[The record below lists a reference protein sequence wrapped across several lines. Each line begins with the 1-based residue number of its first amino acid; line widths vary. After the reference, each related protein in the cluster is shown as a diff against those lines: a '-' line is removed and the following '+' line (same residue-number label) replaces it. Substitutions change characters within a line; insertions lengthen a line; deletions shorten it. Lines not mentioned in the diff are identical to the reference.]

1 MGRQERRTGGRR
13 EKTPG
18 RIRGPFE
25 IVGEG
30 RPSGKVEASMF
41 LCFHGATLETHEMKS
56 TGRTVGVGWCCWD
69 SQVST
74 WWVETTAKISKPP
87 CRGGTIKIS
96 DKLAVGALLWAGLG
110 WAELG
115 LVRGNALTEH
125 GESKWTKN

>member
-56 TGRTVGVGWCCWD
+56 TGRTDGRRWLV
-69 SQVST
+69 
-74 WWVETTAKISKPP
+74 
-87 CRGGTIKIS
+87 
-96 DKLAVGALLWAGLG
+96 L
-110 WAELG
+110 LG
-115 LVRGNALTEH
+115 LSGFHVVGRDNC
-125 GESKWTKN
+125 